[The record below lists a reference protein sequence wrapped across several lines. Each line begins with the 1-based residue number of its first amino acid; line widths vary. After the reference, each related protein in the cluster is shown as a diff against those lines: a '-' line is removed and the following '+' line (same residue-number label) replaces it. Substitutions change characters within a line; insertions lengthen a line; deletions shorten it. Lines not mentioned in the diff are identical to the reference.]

1 MDILKLSST
10 KIKIMSAINLIVL
23 ILSYHLLQI
32 SKIELLPY
40 LIVGYI
46 CYFLL
51 NILLLIRNLKSFKQK
66 MTIYSHSFSKKIFH
80 FLSHFL
86 LPIIEIL
93 SFWAVMFF
101 IKIPL
106 INYILI
112 IIQSYIFFIL
122 LTNVYAYFRKT
133 HVIEHKT
140 QYIYDILSLF
150 TVFIFFF
157 ALYEAKQY
165 WGLNQIIVSAISLLY
180 LFFFIVTENIRY
192 DRYVNLKLQLLFI
205 VGFLIVQVFVY
216 SGIISNLR
224 TTIILTMLTYLY
236 LNVVYHFKNYYQVNS
251 TILIEYG
258 LILTI
263 AIVIMLE
270 IIP

>member
-1 MDILKLSST
+1 MDIFKQTSS
-10 KIKIMSAINLIVL
+10 KIKTISILNLLVL
-23 ILSYHLLQI
+23 FFCYYLLST

-40 LIVGYI
+40 LVIGYI

-51 NILLLIRNLKSFKQK
+51 NILLLIRNLKSFKHK
-66 MTIYSHSFSKKIFH
+66 LNIYSHSFSKQVFH

-86 LPIIEIL
+86 LPIVEII

-101 IKIPL
+101 VKIPL
-106 INYILI
+106 INIMLI

-122 LTNVYAYFRKT
+122 VTNIYAYFRKT
-133 HVIEHKT
+133 LVIEHKT
-140 QYIYDILSLF
+140 QYIYDILTLI

-157 ALYEAKQY
+157 ALYEAKNY
-165 WGLNQIIVSAISLLY
+165 WGINQSIIVLISICY

-192 DRYVNLKLQLLFI
+192 DKYVNLRLQVFFI
-205 VGFLIVQVFVY
+205 VSFLLVQIFVFT
-216 SGIISNLR
+216 GILSSLR
-224 TTIILTMLTYLY
+224 TTLILTMLSYLY
-236 LNVVYHFKNYYQVNS
+236 LNFVNHLKHS
-251 TILIEYG
+251 FIINKMVFIEYA
-258 LILTI
+258 LILTM